1 MNISESRFGRITE
14 SFNYADF
21 YNVEVG
27 NLKDHIAMLDYF
39 INSKEKNAMEIY
51 KNKVLTLKEIIKEIL
66 EDEDKLNKYVA
77 LKLTL
82 SIDEALDSIFYFQK
96 YSKEDI
102 KIPCLD
108 GHLHTFAKE
117 DLDVF
122 KNNSLETIRKFIY
135 EKAGLEYTPL
145 DKIIFIS
152 DPVEKRRMLKYNG
165 YGSPY
170 LPHVHDFNIDSD
182 LDDLIKRTN
191 ITSYANLGTKYT
203 ANK

>member
-1 MNISESRFGRITE
+1 MNISESEFGKITE

-21 YNVEVG
+21 YNVIAG
-27 NLKDHIAMLDYF
+27 NLNDCITMLDYF

-51 KNKVLTLKEIIKEIL
+51 INKVLTLKKIIKEIL

-77 LKLTL
+77 LTLTWWVDM
-82 SIDEALDSIFYFQK
+82 SIDELFYFK
-96 YSKEDI
+96 NYPKKEFTI
-102 KIPCLD
+102 HCID
-108 GHLHTFAKE
+108 GHTYTFSNE

-145 DKIIFIS
+145 DKIIYIS
-152 DPVEKRRMLKYNG
+152 DPVEKRRMFKYNG
-165 YGSPY
+165 YESPY
-170 LPHVHDFNIDSD
+170 LPHVHDFNIDLD

-191 ITSYANLGTKYT
+191 ITSYANLGTEYT
-203 ANK
+203 ASK